1 MFSSMRVV
9 KMLLD
14 GLVEPI
20 ATRLLTAKPLV
31 ASNEPGEFAAGRTP
45 KIFFAAGSMRPS
57 GILLPSKG
65 RFVRGSYTFTLDPEK
80 SPLRNAALGT
90 VQVLKNGEDW
100 RRPSQL
106 QKKND

>member
-20 ATRLLTAKPLV
+20 ATRLLTARPLV
-31 ASNEPGEFAAGRTP
+31 ASSEPGEFAVGRTL
-45 KIFFAAGSMRPS
+45 KIFFAAGSMRSP
-57 GILLPSKG
+57 GILFPSKG
-65 RFVRGSYTFTLDPEK
+65 ALVRGSYTFTLEPKK

-90 VQVLKNGEDW
+90 VEVLKNGEDW
-100 RRPSQL
+100 RRPS
-106 QKKND
+106 